1 VILNLKTTNL
11 LTLLFFYVVLCFG
24 VCMSK
29 ELDKGVLIGSGSI
42 DSKIW
47 VLRKAY
53 GEKAAVFAYLA
64 EVSNAAELELCASIA
79 KILSKSLDS
88 CLEQPQIAV
97 SIIKSI
103 TESSKALG
111 IPVSLK
117 ELMAGVGGGGGGEE
131 EEQEQR

>member
-1 VILNLKTTNL
+1 
-11 LTLLFFYVVLCFG
+11 
-24 VCMSK
+24 MSK

-53 GEKAAVFAYLA
+53 GEKSSIFAYISELFNF
-64 EVSNAAELELCASIA
+64 SELELCASISH
-79 KILSKSLDS
+79 ILGKQLDS

-97 SIIKSI
+97 SVIRAV

-117 ELMAGVGGGGGGEE
+117 ELIAMNAGGEE
-131 EEQEQR
+131 YGQEQVQG

>member
-1 VILNLKTTNL
+1 V
-11 LTLLFFYVVLCFG
+11 
-24 VCMSK
+24 SK
-29 ELDKGVLIGSGSI
+29 ELDKGILIGSGSV

-47 VLRKAY
+47 VLRRAY

-79 KILSKSLDS
+79 KILNKSLDK
-88 CLEQPQIAV
+88 CLEQPQISV

-103 TESSKALG
+103 TESSKTLG

-117 ELMAGVGGGGGGEE
+117 GLFMNEEGEE
-131 EEQEQR
+131 YGQEQVQG